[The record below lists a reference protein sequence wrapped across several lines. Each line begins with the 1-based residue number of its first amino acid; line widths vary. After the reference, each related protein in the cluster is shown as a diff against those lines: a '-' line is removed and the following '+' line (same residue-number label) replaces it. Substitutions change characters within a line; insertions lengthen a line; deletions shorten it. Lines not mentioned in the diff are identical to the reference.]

1 MTLKR
6 KIKYQLDYYLRL
18 VRNVWRGSAVPAWLT
33 GRAARGAY
41 LVALA
46 IISVAYIC
54 QVNAAAESGYQMR
67 DLQNKVDSLRE
78 EIQKLDVEVASVNAL
93 PSLERNLLSTNM
105 VKAENIVYLSATNLA
120 VAKK

>member
-6 KIKYQLDYYLRL
+6 KVKYQLDYYLRL
-18 VRNVWRGSAVPAWLT
+18 VRNVWRVSAVPAWLT
-33 GRAARGAY
+33 CRAARGAY

-93 PSLERNLLSTNM
+93 PSLEKNLLSTNM
-105 VKAENIVYLSATNLA
+105 VKADNIFYLSAANLA